1 MLKMIRRIEKWKICK
16 HEQWNT
22 HFMKSNRTS
31 YCFIEIRLFEIQL
44 FLKKL
49 ETSMN
54 RLFLKLD
61 LIAFTKPWCENTAK
75 YLQIFANLQLICLR
89 FTISYQRSIHNSL
102 WKCLNTC
109 YRLRLCCVCCI
120 RCSWLY
126 W

>member
-1 MLKMIRRIEKWKICK
+1 
-16 HEQWNT
+16 
-22 HFMKSNRTS
+22 MKSNRIS
-31 YCFIEIRLFEIQL
+31 YCFIEIRSNS

-54 RLFLKLD
+54 RFFLKLD

-102 WKCLNTC
+102 
-109 YRLRLCCVCCI
+109 
-120 RCSWLY
+120 
-126 W
+126 